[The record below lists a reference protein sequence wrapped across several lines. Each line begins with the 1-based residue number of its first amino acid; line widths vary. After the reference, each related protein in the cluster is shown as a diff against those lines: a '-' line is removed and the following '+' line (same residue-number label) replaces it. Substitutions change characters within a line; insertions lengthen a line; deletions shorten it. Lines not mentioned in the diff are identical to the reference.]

1 MRIKNFF
8 LSLLILVSM
17 ASCAPT
23 NIAYFQDLVPGET
36 VTQITNAVDI
46 TIHPGDKISII
57 VNSKDPLLADLF
69 NLPIVSRQ
77 IGQKTSLTSYTQGIS
92 GYTVDHNGNI
102 EFPVLGTLNIEGKT
116 RKEVEE
122 FIKAELISNNLIKDP
137 VITVEFMNFTI
148 AVLGEVKNPG
158 RYNIDKDQVTVLDA
172 LGMAGDLTIFGER
185 ENIMVLREVNG
196 QQHVFGINLCSAEQV
211 YSSPAFYL
219 QQNDI
224 VYVEPNPKKVR
235 DSTVNGNTI
244 FSTSFWVSVASLLTT
259 VVSVIISATR

>member
-1 MRIKNFF
+1 MRVKNIF
-8 LSLLILVSM
+8 LSLLGLILLG
-17 ASCAPT
+17 SCAPT
-23 NIAYFQDLVPGET
+23 NIAYFQDLDPGVS

-46 TIHPGDKISII
+46 TMSPGDKISII

-77 IGQKTSLTSYTQGIS
+77 IGQKTVLTSYTQGIS
-92 GYTVDHNGNI
+92 GYTVDHDGNI
-102 EFPVLGTLNIEGKT
+102 EFPVLGSIHIEGMT

-122 FIKAELISNNLIKDP
+122 FIKNELVSNNLIKDP

-172 LGMAGDLTIFGER
+172 LGLAGDLTIFGKR
-185 ENIMVLREVNG
+185 ENIMVLREVDG
-196 QQHVFGINLCSAEQV
+196 QQHVYGINLCSAEQV

-224 VYVEPNPKKVR
+224 VYVEPNPRKTR
-235 DSTVNGNTI
+235 DSTINGNAI
-244 FSTSFWVSVASLLTT
+244 FSTSFWISIATLITTIVALFL
-259 VVSVIISATR
+259 